1 MAEPYTPPLS
11 TVSGKDYLEVKH
23 RVYWVRHDHK
33 DAQIVT
39 DLISHDAEHGYAVV
53 KAIITLPATGAVGT
67 GYGMAE
73 RGAPG
78 PAAKRYVEFAETRA
92 IGRACAAVG
101 YGTLAA
107 LDEDDDPA
115 DAPAGTRR
123 AQPPPEPRN
132 GREAT
137 PSTNRPAN
145 GAGAPAGGA
154 RESAEPLPTGIVINP
169 GLVLAG
175 RAYRA
180 AAAQA
185 GFETRE
191 AQDKYAREQYPGRR
205 LDSLTADEWH
215 ALELKCRAMY
225 SDVPAPEEAP
235 IS

>member
-1 MAEPYTPPLS
+1 MSEPYTPPLS

-23 RVYWVRHDHK
+23 RVYWVRQDHK

-39 DLISHDAEHGYAVV
+39 DLVSHDAEHGYAVV
-53 KAIITLPATGAVGT
+53 KAIITLPATGAIGT

-107 LDEDDDPA
+107 LEEDSDPA
-115 DAPAGTRR
+115 DAPTPPRPR
-123 AQPPPEPRN
+123 EQPP
-132 GREAT
+132 EAR
-137 PSTNRPAN
+137 NRPQATQHTPTP
-145 GAGAPAGGA
+145 ARAASLPAPAGSES
-154 RESAEPLPTGIVINP
+154 RELPLTSRAVNP
-169 GLVLAG
+169 DVSLAG

-180 AAAQA
+180 AAHQA

-191 AQDKYAREQYPGRR
+191 AQDTFAREQYPGRG
-205 LDSLTADEWH
+205 LSSLTAEEWR

-225 SDVPAPEEAP
+225 TDVPAPEAA
-235 IS
+235 IF

>member
-1 MAEPYTPPLS
+1 MAETYTPPLS

-107 LDEDDDPA
+107 LEEDSDPA
-115 DAPAGTRR
+115 DAPAEARR
-123 AQPPPEPRN
+123 AEKAQDARPRVQ
-132 GREAT
+132 AT
-137 PSTNRPAN
+137 PNTPHAPSA
-145 GAGAPAGGA
+145 AVAPAGTVLTPDQQATIRNAVAALGWGA
-154 RESAEPLPTGIVINP
+154 PDCTAYLRQFGVARFGELSQEQAAEVIP
-169 GLVLAG
+169 DLLSK
-175 RAYRA
+175 A
-180 AAAQA
+180 AEIEAA
-185 GFETRE
+185 
-191 AQDKYAREQYPGRR
+191 
-205 LDSLTADEWH
+205 
-215 ALELKCRAMY
+215 
-225 SDVPAPEEAP
+225 
-235 IS
+235 